1 MIWLYCLHLFLPNR
15 CIFASLAILEEDSK
29 VLTDRGTDCFNVAL
43 LFVLN
48 WLSVVFSYYMLT
60 SADEYSKARAKMRDA
75 EDTSNLESELETS
88 NNQEKRKRYSI
99 LFYYVLFTS
108 RWITLIDPFFIA
120 YNCSLTYF
128 RFFS

>member
-1 MIWLYCLHLFLPNR
+1 
-15 CIFASLAILEEDSK
+15 
-29 VLTDRGTDCFNVAL
+29 
-43 LFVLN
+43 
-48 WLSVVFSYYMLT
+48 MLT

-108 RWITLIDPFFIA
+108 RWITLIDPFFLLHIIA
-120 YNCSLTYF
+120 VQLTSG
-128 RFFS
+128 FSVKVISSSDW